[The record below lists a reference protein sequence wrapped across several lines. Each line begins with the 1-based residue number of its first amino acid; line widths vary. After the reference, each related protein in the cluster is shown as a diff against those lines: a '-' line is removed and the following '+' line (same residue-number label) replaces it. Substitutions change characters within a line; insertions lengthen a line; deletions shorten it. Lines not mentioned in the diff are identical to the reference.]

1 MNTSFAHLEAV
12 MSSLFTAEEKEAL
25 KA

>member
-12 MSSLFTAEEKEAL
+12 MSSVFTAEEKEAL